1 MLVVDCSGR
10 MEPKE
15 GYTYVDTYMAKIIAL
30 WSPEALEGICQ
41 YRLGKMAKAAL
52 MYTRH
57 GGADTLVLP
66 NDIDGDVLTALRLNC
81 RPASVYVELEA
92 DWYDEVLEA
101 RVLRPNSGFTR
112 PARSKD
118 CVLK

>member
-1 MLVVDCSGR
+1 MSVVDCTGR
-10 MEPKE
+10 EEPVE
-15 GYTYVDTYMAKIIAL
+15 GYTYVDTYVAKIVAL

-57 GGADTLVLP
+57 GGGDTLVLP
-66 NDIDGDVLTALRLNC
+66 GDIDSDVLTALRLNS
-81 RPASVYVELEA
+81 RPASVHVELEA
-92 DWYDEVLEA
+92 DWYGDEVVE